1 MKKLKTK
8 ALFFATVI
16 MISAFASTAN
26 ANTVSTTE
34 WGTFTYTQTF
44 TNAVITAKTSITKNT
59 ASSSL
64 RTALWIRNRETGQ
77 EYFDEYK
84 VAAGKS
90 SCSIS
95 DPFDSTKPI
104 IVSSSHE
111 VDRGGDTFIRC
122 LLDVPYN

>member
-1 MKKLKTK
+1 MKKLKIK
-8 ALFFATVI
+8 ALFFATVV

-26 ANTVSTTE
+26 ATTVSTSE

-44 TNAVITAKTSITKNT
+44 SDGVIKANTSITKNIS
-59 ASSSL
+59 SSSL

-77 EYFDEYK
+77 EYFDDYNEL
-84 VAAGKS
+84 AGKS

-95 DPFDSTKPI
+95 DPFNSTVPI

-111 VDRGGDTFIRC
+111 VDRNGDSFIRC